1 MKNIILLSCLLLAPA
16 FALAGKYKGKP
27 FKQHR
32 VPCTVEA
39 EDYDLGGEGTAFHC
53 KNNAAGDQRA
63 YRVDPVNIASGGSG
77 LVLGGNDDGNWTSY
91 TLNVA
96 ESGMY
101 SVATVCS
108 SGVDN
113 GRFELRVDGEPV
125 CRVQKVPGRGW
136 DSYTPVE
143 ATDIPLKKGR
153 HVFQWY
159 TYGGMN
165 VDKFVFTRTG
175 DYVKGA
181 LPGRFNYEYPLTQ
194 QFGHNP
200 LFVSLPSQMYGSPFT
215 GNLYTAD
222 PSAHV
227 WHIDGKDVL
236 YVYASHDMEPARGCD
251 RMDRYH
257 VFSTEDLVNWT
268 DHGEILNADDV
279 REQTGIGTPGFMWAP
294 DAAYNAKDG
303 LYYFLFPH
311 TEKATQVG
319 DDEDLWRMFMA
330 TSKSPSGSFKVQG
343 YIEGVP
349 STIDPCIF
357 VDDDGRAYAYA
368 GGGGKGCWGGRLKD
382 DNWLELESGMKPM
395 EGINSDFH
403 EAPFVFKKDGQ
414 YYLTHSDNNP
424 NDLGGNNLMY
434 AVSDSPLGPWKDMG
448 IYMRPHGHE
457 TAHGSV
463 VKFKDKWYQFYHTA
477 DYSGQGNLRSVC
489 FDELTF
495 TPDGRINIV
504 RTWGMP
510 KGGRLPML
518 MPGDSLTLQAEDY
531 NDGGYQTAWFKRPD
545 NSAFTYGD
553 AKFGRMSVKTDGGV
567 TCIASM
573 ERGEWA
579 RYSFYVAAEGNY
591 RVTIRMRQGAQGG
604 AKFRLGVDG
613 SWTGKTE
620 LTVGSPA
627 GEWGDTVVH
636 NVRLTPGEHYL
647 EWRGAQGVVDVDRIS
662 IEEDIAE

>member
-1 MKNIILLSCLLLAPA
+1 MKHVFLALSLLLVPA
-16 FALAGKYKGKP
+16 FAVAGGYKGKP

-39 EDYDLGGEGTAFHC
+39 EDYDRGGEGMAFHC
-53 KNNAAGDQRA
+53 KNNSSGDRRA
-63 YRVDPVNIASGGSG
+63 YRIDPVNIASGGSG
-77 LVLGGNDDGNWTSY
+77 LVLGGNDDGNWTCY
-91 TLNVA
+91 TLYAA

-101 SVATVCS
+101 SVGVVCS

-113 GRFELRVDGEPV
+113 GRFELRVDGRQA
-125 CRVQKVPGRGW
+125 CRVQRVPGRGW
-136 DSYTPVE
+136 ESYSTV
-143 ATDIPLKKGR
+143 TVGDIPLKKGR

-181 LPGRFNYEYPLTQ
+181 LPGRFDYDYPMTQ
-194 QFGHNP
+194 RFGHNP
-200 LFVSLPSQMYGSPFT
+200 LFLSFPSQMYGSPFT

-222 PSAHV
+222 PTARV
-227 WHIDGKDVL
+227 WHIDGRDVL

-257 VFSTEDLVNWT
+257 VFSTEDMVNWT

-279 REQTGIGTPGFMWAP
+279 RRQTGIGTEGFMWAP
-294 DAAYNAKDG
+294 DAAYNEKDG

-311 TEKATQVG
+311 TEKITLLG

-330 TSKSPSGSFKVQG
+330 TSESPAGPFKVQG
-343 YIEGVP
+343 YIPGVP

-357 VDDDGRAYAYA
+357 VDDDGTAYVYA

-382 DNWLELESGMKPM
+382 DNWLELAAPMVPM
-395 EGINSDFH
+395 EGVSRDFH
-403 EAPFVFKKDGQ
+403 EAPFVFKKDGR

-424 NDLGGNNLMY
+424 NDLGGNHLVY

-448 IYMRPHGHE
+448 FYMNPHGHE

-463 VKFKDKWYQFYHTA
+463 VQFKGKWYQFYHTA

-495 TPDGRINIV
+495 TPDGRINTV
-504 RTWGMP
+504 RTWGTP

-518 MPGDSLTLQAEDY
+518 MPGGRLVIEAEDY
-531 NDGGYQTAWFKRPD
+531 NDGGLQAAWFKRPD
-545 NSAFTYGD
+545 NQTFTLGD
-553 AKFGRMSVKTDGGV
+553 AKFGQMSVKADGG
-567 TCIASM
+567 TGYIASM

-579 RYSFYVAAEGNY
+579 RYSLFVACEGTY
-591 RVTIRMRQGAQGG
+591 RVTLRMRPSSGG
-604 AKFRLGVDG
+604 GSKFRFGVDG
-613 SWTGKTE
+613 VWTGRDE
-620 LTVGSPA
+620 LPVGSPA
-627 GEWGDTVVH
+627 GEWGETVVSGIH
-636 NVRLTPGEHYL
+636 LTPGEHYF
-647 EWRGAQGVVDVDRIS
+647 EWRGARGTVDVDRIV
-662 IEEDIAE
+662 IEADKP

>member
-1 MKNIILLSCLLLAPA
+1 MAVAPVFHTASWSAASVLYVHGRVPWHSERLPIAVRKAVNCNMKGRLLQRERRPLQLPRNQFVTTIITYLCMKNIILLSCLLLAPA

-125 CRVQKVPGRGW
+125 CRVQKVPNSGW
-136 DSYTPVE
+136 NSYTPVE

-311 TEKATQVG
+311 TEKATRWVTTRTCGACSWLQAKALRG
-319 DDEDLWRMFMA
+319 LSRCRA
-330 TSKSPSGSFKVQG
+330 TSR
-343 YIEGVP
+343 E
-349 STIDPCIF
+349 C
-357 VDDDGRAYAYA
+357 
-368 GGGGKGCWGGRLKD
+368 
-382 DNWLELESGMKPM
+382 
-395 EGINSDFH
+395 
-403 EAPFVFKKDGQ
+403 
-414 YYLTHSDNNP
+414 
-424 NDLGGNNLMY
+424 
-434 AVSDSPLGPWKDMG
+434 
-448 IYMRPHGHE
+448 
-457 TAHGSV
+457 
-463 VKFKDKWYQFYHTA
+463 
-477 DYSGQGNLRSVC
+477 
-489 FDELTF
+489 
-495 TPDGRINIV
+495 
-504 RTWGMP
+504 
-510 KGGRLPML
+510 
-518 MPGDSLTLQAEDY
+518 
-531 NDGGYQTAWFKRPD
+531 
-545 NSAFTYGD
+545 
-553 AKFGRMSVKTDGGV
+553 
-567 TCIASM
+567 
-573 ERGEWA
+573 
-579 RYSFYVAAEGNY
+579 
-591 RVTIRMRQGAQGG
+591 
-604 AKFRLGVDG
+604 
-613 SWTGKTE
+613 
-620 LTVGSPA
+620 PA
-627 GEWGDTVVH
+627 
-636 NVRLTPGEHYL
+636 RLTPASSLTTTGGL
-647 EWRGAQGVVDVDRIS
+647 TPTPVAAARAAGAAG
-662 IEEDIAE
+662 